1 MYLLL
6 ILLISPAFGRPSS
19 GQLDVGGEISN
30 QLEIFTNF
38 NNETGKLLLNTEVIE
53 NVVKM
58 LLEAERN
65 ILEMNTKLKTLSNQD
80 IQFKDNYFPAYNEAK
95 SYLRETRQGLRKL
108 AHRTVADVRDLKLL
122 LEGLDKNED
131 TVFLKISI
139 NKMKDLMIKTLE
151 TLKEAKEKYN
161 SARETF
167 ENLNSSIKIQND
179 QLKILLTESSD
190 EYKAW
195 VRKKGIATRTVLG
208 ASGAS
213 LTLACVFLDLL
224 FTFGICTG
232 VNAVTLSVATPV
244 IENEIAKK
252 VEKYRVEFEN
262 MKNITDKMLESGV
275 NFDEAIKEAI
285 TILNKE
291 IELMGIWNQK
301 AKTVSSNIDNSS
313 EELLRKYKSVRNI
326 FIIGLDDLKDAAD
339 KFLAQPED
347 ILRSDEK
354 IQISGSTRGYS

>member
-1 MYLLL
+1 MVE
-6 ILLISPAFGRPSS
+6 ILLGAE
-19 GQLDVGGEISN
+19 QNLLDI
-30 QLEIFTNF
+30 
-38 NNETGKLLLNTEVIE
+38 EVD
-53 NVVKM
+53 
-58 LLEAERN
+58 
-65 ILEMNTKLKTLSNQD
+65 LKTLQYKVPELQ
-80 IQFKDNYFPAYNEAK
+80 IEGNYFPDYNKAK
-95 SYLRETRQGLRKL
+95 SYLRETRQELREL
-108 AHRTVADVRDLKLL
+108 AYRTLIEVRDLKIL
-122 LEGLDKNED
+122 LEELDND
-131 TVFLKISI
+131 PVLLKISLG
-139 NKMKDLMIKTLE
+139 KMKDLMIETLE

-161 SARETF
+161 SAQETF
-167 ENLNSSIKIQND
+167 ENLNSSIKRQNIE
-179 QLKILLTESSD
+179 LEKLLTESSD

-213 LTLACVFLDLL
+213 LTTACVLLDLL
-224 FTFGICTG
+224 FLYGICTG
-232 VNAVTLSVATPV
+232 VTVGTLSVATPV
-244 IENEIAKK
+244 VENEIAKK

-326 FIIGLDDLKDAAD
+326 FISGLDDLKNAAD

-347 ILRSDEK
+347 ILRLDEK
-354 IQISGSTRGYS
+354 IQM